1 MALRRASFLIILSA
15 VKLSRC
21 ALVLPRPPHSPNS
34 IERSIAGRI
43 LDGKS
48 LYNDKSSFGSTTSV
62 EKPSTDNFRLLEI
75 ELRSGSSLEGVEKS
89 PSSVKLDVFDQK
101 ISSMPGEIGPNEEKL
116 YYLKQAGR
124 KRTSWEPRSYLKA
137 LLEGEKRYAIT
148 KSLFHPRKKYGR
160 IVDAVGNGQLEAST
174 TENSLPTSSE
184 LPKQIPAPPS
194 RVPSHTVFA
203 HTTPVVKFMYGRSDI
218 LPGYKF

>member
-34 IERSIAGRI
+34 IEQSIAGRI

-48 LYNDKSSFGSTTSV
+48 LYNDKSSFGSTTNV
-62 EKPSTDNFRLLEI
+62 EKPNTDDFRLLEI
-75 ELRSGSSLEGVEKS
+75 ELRSGSSSEGVKKTPAS
-89 PSSVKLDVFDQK
+89 GKLDVFDEK
-101 ISSMPGEIGPNEEKL
+101 ISSMPGEIGRHEEKL

-148 KSLFHPRKKYGR
+148 KSLFYPRKKHGR
-160 IVDAVGNGQLEAST
+160 IVDALENEQLETST

-184 LPKQIPAPPS
+184 LPKQIPPPPS
-194 RVPSHTVFA
+194 RVPSLTIIA
-203 HTTPVVKFMYGRSDI
+203 HTTPVLKFMSGRSDI